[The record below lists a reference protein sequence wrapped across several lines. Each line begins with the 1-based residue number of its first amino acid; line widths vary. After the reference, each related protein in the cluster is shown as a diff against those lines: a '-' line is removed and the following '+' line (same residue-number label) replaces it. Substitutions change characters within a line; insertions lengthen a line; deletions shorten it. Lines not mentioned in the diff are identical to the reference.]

1 MRPGYRAVVDHG
13 LDRTAELASQA
24 FADYW
29 VPLTL
34 SGASVLAM
42 ARQDSVDLAAS
53 RIMLD
58 QDRPVGVALIAR
70 RGWTS
75 RLAAMAIIPEA
86 RGQGVGGACVLHL
99 LAEAR
104 ARGERAMTLEVIE
117 QNTGAAGLYERC
129 GFRIVRRLV
138 GYAGSPPIPT
148 IAASAPALEEVDIR
162 EVAGAL
168 IAHGPPDLPWQL
180 SGETL
185 AQAGPPG
192 VAYRGD
198 AVWIALTDPSAPT
211 VTIRTLVTAP
221 NARRRGAASALVRA
235 VMARHPGRQWRVPAI
250 WPEALGALWEG
261 VGLERERLT
270 QWQMTTDL
278 E

>member
-1 MRPGYRAVVDHG
+1 MTPVYRAVVDHG
-13 LDRTAELASQA
+13 LDRTAELASQG

-34 SGASVLAM
+34 SGASLLAM
-42 ARQDSVDLAAS
+42 TRQDSVDLAAS

-75 RLAAMAIIPEA
+75 RLAAMAVIPEA
-86 RGQGVGGACVLHL
+86 RGQGVGAACVLHL

-117 QNTGAAGLYERC
+117 QNARAADLYGRC
-129 GFRIVRRLV
+129 GFRMVRRLV
-138 GYAGSPPIPT
+138 GYAGCPPIT
-148 IAASAPALEEVDIR
+148 ASASVLEEADIR

-198 AVWIALTDPSAPT
+198 AAWIALTDPAAPT
-211 VTIRTLVTAP
+211 VTIRAVVTAP
-221 NARRRGAASALVRA
+221 HARRRGAASALVRA
-235 VMARHPGRQWRVPAI
+235 VMARHPGRQWRIPAI
-250 WPEALGALWEG
+250 WPEALGTLWEG
-261 VGLERERLT
+261 VGLQRERLS
-270 QWQMTTDL
+270 QWQMTADL
-278 E
+278 G